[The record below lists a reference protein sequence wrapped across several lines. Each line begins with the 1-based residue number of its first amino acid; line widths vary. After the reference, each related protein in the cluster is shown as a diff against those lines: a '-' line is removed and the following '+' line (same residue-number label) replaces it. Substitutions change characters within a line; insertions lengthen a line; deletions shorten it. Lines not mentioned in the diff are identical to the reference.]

1 MVKVNRSTGTDF
13 LAQTA
18 LAYLLNFTAEDTFSQ
33 FEFSPPAIRMDLKGV
48 RRVSSAGYRLPER
61 KSGTRPVSAQ
71 PPAAERARRVKSEPA
86 SAESNPDKS
95 DTVKQDQVWKDL
107 VWNERRAVE
116 EW

>member
-1 MVKVNRSTGTDF
+1 
-13 LAQTA
+13 
-18 LAYLLNFTAEDTFSQ
+18 
-33 FEFSPPAIRMDLKGV
+33 MDLNGV

-116 EW
+116 EWWGRFHTVWLPHKPSLMLG

>member
-1 MVKVNRSTGTDF
+1 
-13 LAQTA
+13 
-18 LAYLLNFTAEDTFSQ
+18 
-33 FEFSPPAIRMDLKGV
+33 MDLNGV

-61 KSGTRPVSAQ
+61 KSGTKPVSAQ
-71 PPAAERARRVKSEPA
+71 PPVAQRARRVKSEPA